1 MTEGTTESS
10 AGPKLND
17 ADRLQGYFLSSKE
30 GKKYHDGLRAN
41 FSMPIHG
48 IKMFLI
54 CIGPLL
60 SLLVSLSLSLSCV
73 WDDGQVPPRTPCLIN
88 HPYFNICKAQK
99 RYPSL
104 RWALLSH
111 TGRALRDDKTRYCL
125 SSSEEESLFSSTLF
139 DKRRLK
145 ASFSLPAEMACSR
158 QGSHSPSL
166 AISFSPSST
175 LSRPSFN
182 TLLP

>member
-1 MTEGTTESS
+1 MLCSVVYDCQPQYE
-10 AGPKLND
+10 
-17 ADRLQGYFLSSKE
+17 
-30 GKKYHDGLRAN
+30 
-41 FSMPIHG
+41 I
-48 IKMFLI
+48 I
-54 CIGPLL
+54 
-60 SLLVSLSLSLSCV
+60 
-73 WDDGQVPPRTPCLIN
+73 
-88 HPYFNICKAQK
+88 PYFNICKAQ
-99 RYPSL
+99 RLYSSL

-111 TGRALRDDKTRYCL
+111 TGRALRDDKTHYCL

-175 LSRPSFN
+175 LACPSFN
-182 TLLP
+182 ALLLRRSLAMPGSFHSHRTHSRI